1 MGSFRAA
8 NIEEELAF
16 IEHCKEWIR
25 KYPIENKSF
34 ESQYTYLFYVYYRA
48 TKSAIDIVATWLL
61 LRFTV

>member
-8 NIEEELAF
+8 NEEEELAF

-34 ESQYTYLFYVYYRA
+34 ESQYAYLHGSTRERRGFLAEYRA
-48 TKSAIDIVATWLL
+48 KSG
-61 LRFTV
+61 FSF